1 MRQTLSALGLSAAV
15 QLLIYGSSAA
25 ATAYLPAARYLRL
38 FTAGH
43 LQPLPPRIAAG
54 HSNRVVTKKTHDGCL
69 PARNSYSF
77 LWLVF
82 ARPVT

>member
-1 MRQTLSALGLSAAV
+1 MRQTLSALGRSAAV

-54 HSNRVVTKKTHDGCL
+54 HSNRVVTKKPTTAACL
-69 PARNSYSF
+69 RAILTRFSGWFS
-77 LWLVF
+77 
-82 ARPVT
+82 RGQ